1 LGVTWDWFISSF
13 RNGSRKPLTLANRD
27 KYDSAVEVFDS
38 GGTVVFRSE
47 YVNTDPT
54 SGHQGGLLAPG
65 GTSPAIV
72 NRIHA
77 EVGRILAV
85 PEVQATLRDQGWTT
99 AHVPVADMTR
109 QIHDGRREW
118 KVVTERAGIRME

>member
-1 LGVTWDWFISSF
+1 MVWAAAIPAALPHIRSGRLRALGVTGEKAID
-13 RNGSRKPLTLANRD
+13 TLPGVRPIREQGLPNY
-27 KYDSAVEVFDS
+27 KV
-38 GGTVVFRSE
+38 RSW
-47 YVNTDPT
+47 Y
-54 SGHQGGLLAPG
+54 GLLAPG